1 MTEIGISILSGN
13 FMDLGNE
20 VAEIETVGADYLHV
34 DIMDG
39 HFVPNLTFGPDMVAQ
54 LKKATALPLD
64 VHLMMDEPEKY
75 IERFAA
81 AGADIISVHY
91 EVCKEELGSV
101 LSLIRRHGCK
111 PGVVINPTTGVE
123 VLEGYLDDVFLVLQ
137 MTVEPGFG
145 GQSFIEETVSNLQKL
160 RDLRHQHTY
169 DYKIEVDGGINQ
181 ETAKKCVQAGTDILV
196 VGSYFIN
203 SENKSQTLNELKQP

>member
-1 MTEIGISILSGN
+1 MTEIGVSILSGN
-13 FMDLGNE
+13 FMELGNE
-20 VAEIETVGADYLHV
+20 IASIEAAGADYLHV

-54 LKKATALPLD
+54 LKEETSLPLD
-64 VHLMMDEPEKY
+64 VHLMMDEPENY

-101 LSLIRRHGCK
+101 LSLIQRHGCK
-111 PGVVINPTTGVE
+111 SGVVINPTTNAD
-123 VLEGYLDDVFLVLQ
+123 VLESYLDDVFLVLQ

-145 GQSFIEETVSNLQKL
+145 GQVFIEETLSNLRKL

-169 DYKIEVDGGINQ
+169 GYKIEVDGGINQ
-181 ETAKKCVQAGTDILV
+181 ETATKCVQYGTDILV

-203 SENKSQTLNELKQP
+203 AENKQQTLKELKHL